1 MNELRMRSALRIWS
15 AALSAIRRTRA
26 LLVAATCHHSDY
38 LVRSMFEAWRCVV
51 VDFRVVGGSSLSVSA
66 CTRPTGHHQKL
77 DSGDVGSAIT
87 CGHRH
92 TQPIDHRMRG
102 PLHSTEE
109 HSSLCVGTQTD
120 VGVTTLGV
128 NDAHC
133 MQQMSMST
141 ASIGSAACRQH
152 VARSSSCTRS
162 QDRDTRAG
170 IHLLGVSLVKIG
182 PRDTLVGKPVALH
195 CDTTHDLAQDPFG
208 PCHTAALAVTS
219 AGCQR
224 AALMCMSADQSFGR
238 CSIAGVDRGAPWRLH
253 ACSTAATYANAISDG
268 GRDPGEGHKAPSVTM
283 KSAESCPEPSGHN
296 SLPIDGVV
304 THGTSSTWA
313 PTIQLCGNKPAEG
326 QETIRVAIK
335 SADIS
340 CEPSRGCN
348 VPNEHLDAL
357 SACPTCT
364 QASPVC
370 RSQQIKLPEAFPE
383 SPYCGVLTDHLQGS
397 NATLTCAEASQEC
410 LRCSLP
416 LPPQVDAEGTP
427 AGGMNF
433 WTFPVESIPTS
444 PALDSCTAST
454 PPTSWTQTT
463 LIESH
468 AASPTHCMHPP
479 NNPTAPSL
487 VSAPALHVL
496 DSTLCVSEPVSPHR
510 ACGASTAP
518 TLADVPPAPVPK
530 QVEMTRTKTAT
541 PAKPCDKRPHTARA
555 LPCGPSPVL
564 ALPETRHASRTV
576 CRPTMLPTSHSAQCA
591 AGSDG
596 ARCCQ
601 DTPARLRKPML
612 GFMKSGTRA
621 AVKGSKGAHG
631 HRRHSSP
638 LYIPPRAVPSPDIT
652 MLSCRRQRNSD
663 VSSCRS
669 RRRVDITNTGSPEA
683 LTFPRPPPHASVG
696 TPTLPSSLGQATK
709 HSVLPIAQFLPAS
722 AVGYS
727 RGTRSIAGNSLP
739 ASALGYPRGTRTI
752 ARNYRTRGLPLVS
765 PLPTQSTLS
774 RGSMRGCGL
783 SRKGRHSH
791 RHAARVTTAATPC
804 IAHALS
810 GHQTSRSRSCC
821 GNALSSR
828 GRCPATGVVRGVFS
842 DTASRTRTSHGDVH
856 GCGDQKI
863 CANTQAAPAGLI
875 ANEAPVNQQES
886 QRVARREDS
895 TAVTLPSGLHTLN
908 RDLDTSRSW
917 RDSGSLKHT
926 SVEVPVE
933 ARAVPEPVLQS
944 FSADSGIS
952 APCVA
957 SHAPSL
963 LTTQWLSELG
973 SPNHLDNSTPPP
985 TSALPTTKP
994 PSELSRSDSDSATPH
1009 APPPPSGLLASQQPQ
1024 QLPCPWE
1031 LDSSH
1036 LHAWSCL
1043 SAPQNMSVMW
1053 AMSSQE
1059 AGQALLA
1066 QSVHPGNAGPKEQ
1079 SPNNLTC
1086 IMASII
1092 GKAKYRE
1099 GANTCVSKIA
1109 QDRILG

>member
-1 MNELRMRSALRIWS
+1 MNELRMRIALRIWS
-15 AALSAIRRTRA
+15 AALWAIRRTGA

-51 VDFRVVGGSSLSVSA
+51 IDFRVVGGSSLSVSA
-66 CTRPTGHHQKL
+66 CTRPTGHHHKL

-102 PLHSTEE
+102 ALHSTEE

-133 MQQMSMST
+133 MQQMRLST
-141 ASIGSAACRQH
+141 ASIGSTACRQH
-152 VARSSSCTRS
+152 MAGSSSCTRS

-170 IHLLGVSLVKIG
+170 IHLLGVSLVEIG

-195 CDTTHDLAQDPFG
+195 CNTTHDLAQDPFG

-238 CSIAGVDRGAPWRLH
+238 CSVAGIDRGAPWRLH
-253 ACSTAATYANAISDG
+253 ACSTAATYAHAISDG
-268 GRDPGEGHKAPSVTM
+268 GREPGEGHKAPSVTM
-283 KSAESCPEPSGHN
+283 KSAESCPEPSCHN

-313 PTIQLCGNKPAEG
+313 PTIQLGGNKPAEG
-326 QETIRVAIK
+326 QETISVAIK
-335 SADIS
+335 SADVC
-340 CEPSRGCN
+340 CEPFRGFN
-348 VPNEHLDAL
+348 LPNEHLDAL

-370 RSQQIKLPEAFPE
+370 RSQQIKLLEAFPE
-383 SPYCGVLTDHLQGS
+383 SPYCGLLTDHLQGS
-397 NATLTCAEASQEC
+397 NRSLTCAEASQQC
-410 LRCSLP
+410 LRCSLA
-416 LPPQVDAEGTP
+416 LPPQVDAEGTS
-427 AGGMNF
+427 AGGINL
-433 WTFPVESIPTS
+433 WTSPVESTPTL

-468 AASPTHCMHPP
+468 AASSSHCMHPP
-479 NNPTAPSL
+479 NNPPAPSL
-487 VSAPALHVL
+487 VSAPPLHVL
-496 DSTLCVSEPVSPHR
+496 DSTLCGSEPVSPHR

-518 TLADVPPAPVPK
+518 TLPDVPPAHVPK
-530 QVEMTRTKTAT
+530 QVEMTRTKTAK
-541 PAKPCDKRPHTARA
+541 PAKLCDKRRDTARA
-555 LPCGPSPVL
+555 FPCRSSPGL
-564 ALPETRHASRTV
+564 ALPKTRHASRTV

-596 ARCCQ
+596 ARCCR
-601 DTPARLRKPML
+601 DTPARSRKPML
-612 GFMKSGTRA
+612 GFVKSGTRG

-638 LYIPPRAVPSPDIT
+638 LHIPPRAVPSPDIT

-669 RRRVDITNTGSPEA
+669 RRRVDSTNTGSPEA
-683 LTFPRPPPHASVG
+683 LTFPRPPPHTSVG
-696 TPTLPSSLGQATK
+696 TPTLPSSLGQATR
-709 HSVLPIAQFLPAS
+709 HSALPIAHFLPD
-722 AVGYS
+722 
-727 RGTRSIAGNSLP
+727 
-739 ASALGYPRGTRTI
+739 SALGYPRGTRTI
-752 ARNYRTRGLPLVS
+752 AGNCRTRGSLLVS

-810 GHQTSRSRSCC
+810 GDQTSRSTRGC
-821 GNALSSR
+821 GYALSSR
-828 GRCPATGVVRGVFS
+828 GRCPATGVVRGVFN
-842 DTASRTRTSHGDVH
+842 DTASRTHTSHGDVH
-856 GCGDQKI
+856 GCCDQEI
-863 CANTQAAPAGLI
+863 CTNTQAVTAGLI
-875 ANEAPVNQQES
+875 AYEASVDQQER
-886 QRVARREDS
+886 QRVARREDP
-895 TAVTLPSGLHTLN
+895 TAVTMPSGLHNLN

-917 RDSGSLKHT
+917 QDSGSLTHT

-933 ARAVPEPVLQS
+933 ARAVPEPVLQY

-957 SHAPSL
+957 PRAPSL
-963 LTTQWLSELG
+963 LTTQWLSELS
-973 SPNHLDNSTPPP
+973 SPNHLDNSTPAA
-985 TSALPTTKP
+985 ALPTTKP
-994 PSELSRSDSDSATPH
+994 LSELSRSDSDSATPH
-1009 APPPPSGLLASQQPQ
+1009 APPPSSRLLAAQQPK

-1031 LDSSH
+1031 LGSSH
-1036 LHAWSCL
+1036 LHARSCL
-1043 SAPQNMSVMW
+1043 SAPQSMSVMW
-1053 AMSSQE
+1053 AISSQE
-1059 AGQALLA
+1059 AGQSLLA
-1066 QSVHPGNAGPKEQ
+1066 QSVYPGNAGPKEQ

-1086 IMASII
+1086 ITASII
-1092 GKAKYRE
+1092 GKAKYGE
-1099 GANTCVSKIA
+1099 GANTCVSQIA